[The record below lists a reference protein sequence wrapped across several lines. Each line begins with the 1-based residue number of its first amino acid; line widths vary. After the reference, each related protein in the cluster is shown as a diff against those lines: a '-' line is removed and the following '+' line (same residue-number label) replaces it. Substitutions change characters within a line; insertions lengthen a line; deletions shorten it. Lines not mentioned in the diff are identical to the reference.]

1 MFHLLLSRCR
11 EFVCLSGEKQEVSM
25 KQTGILGKNIFGIIG
40 LKWCCVHKAAW
51 SLVCVVLRFFPSGL
65 TIKYA
70 SGENRNFKIFSKFH
84 SFQFSSAILKN
95 HGFNLLGWVFYC
107 LAFAIGY
114 IGLIQPV
121 PKLTSGLSGQKNARW
136 ELQSRYFWTVIS
148 VFLNMSVYF
157 QGESLMLHGLIFPKA
172 FPVVSKALPAQCRRF
187 VAL

>member
-11 EFVCLSGEKQEVSM
+11 EFVYLSGEKQEVSM

-70 SGENRNFKIFSKFH
+70 SGQNRNFKILSKFH

-121 PKLTSGLSGQKNARW
+121 PKLTSGLSGHKMPDESCKVDISEQ
-136 ELQSRYFWTVIS
+136 LSVSFWTWVC
-148 VFLNMSVYF
+148 
-157 QGESLMLHGLIFPKA
+157 IFRGNLWCYM
-172 FPVVSKALPAQCRRF
+172 V
-187 VAL
+187 